1 MDRSPVPGP
10 AVEREGRGNN
20 DGSTLTFPKASNSA
34 LISASIWVISFVLR
48 CILLFWYLSLY
59 SLSLYCPV
67 LVAYHTLRLCD
78 NPGPWYYILIP
89 NRFAAFFPRRFSITP
104 GLYEK
109 RRNSSRL
116 CFSGRTGYD

>member
-59 SLSLYCPV
+59 SSSLYCPV

-78 NPGPWYYILIP
+78 NPGPWYYISVSYTHLRAHETASYLVCRP
-89 NRFAAFFPRRFSITP
+89 LLDN
-104 GLYEK
+104 K
-109 RRNSSRL
+109 
-116 CFSGRTGYD
+116 